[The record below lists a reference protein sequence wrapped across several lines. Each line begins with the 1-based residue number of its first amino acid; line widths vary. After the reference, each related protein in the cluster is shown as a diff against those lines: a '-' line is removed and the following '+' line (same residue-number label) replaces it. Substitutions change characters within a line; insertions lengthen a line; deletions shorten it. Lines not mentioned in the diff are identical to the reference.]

1 MVSWALWTSGLLCC
15 FMLLLLF
22 YVVVVV
28 VVAYLNMNAAVAHWV
43 RAFAP
48 QAEGWVF
55 ESTESLK
62 QVVTAPLLNARQ

>member
-22 YVVVVV
+22 YGFDVV

-48 QAEGWVF
+48 QADLGF
-55 ESTESLK
+55 RIPA
-62 QVVTAPLLNARQ
+62 VTNLSR